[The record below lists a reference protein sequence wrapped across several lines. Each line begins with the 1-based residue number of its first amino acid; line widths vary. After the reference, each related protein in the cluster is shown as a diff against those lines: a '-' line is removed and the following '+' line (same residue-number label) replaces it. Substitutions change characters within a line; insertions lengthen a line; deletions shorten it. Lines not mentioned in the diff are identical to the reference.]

1 LTTPAQPLPNEVLLL
16 DQRLKQ
22 AQITTYPELTI
33 QEYFLINSVDTIL
46 RRRGLSSR
54 QIEDGIVDGSDDG
67 GIDAVYLFVNGQLV
81 EDTAE
86 PSASDN
92 VEIDLE
98 VIQAKYESG
107 FREVA
112 IQRLLDHLPI
122 LLSLDESVRHEVEF
136 NPRVLERF
144 ELFRLTYLAAA
155 SRFPK
160 LRISVRYATKA
171 HDAPNEKVQVKARR
185 LAAKITQMF
194 SDVTVDVDLLGA
206 KDLNAKARQ
215 RRSTTSTLHISEGR
229 ISAEK
234 GGLVCLVNLR
244 DYFAFITDDEGRLND
259 EIFEENV
266 RDYEGA
272 TIINRGIAD
281 SLRQGDTAT
290 SDFWWLNNGVTVIG
304 RRVGPTGKR
313 LEIEDPQI
321 VNGLQTSRG
330 IYQYFQALAADARGN
345 SEKRDEGR
353 MRQVLVRVIG
363 TTDEEVAAHVIK
375 ATNSQNRVSAASLR
389 SAEPFQRSIEEYF
402 LSQDLFYER
411 KKNHYKNLGR
421 PRVKTVEV
429 LELAQAVGSVLLQSP
444 HVARGTPSALVR
456 GKLYERVFSPSTPL
470 AAYYKCFMIMRAVD
484 AFLLLQTDVS
494 GRHERS
500 NIRFHLARAASAFAL
515 TSSRP
520 RPRAVA
526 DLDLAV
532 LADESFMRAVLDWT
546 LDLRTRAA
554 EVTGVADPGNLAKQ
568 SEWATQIDKQLSK
581 YTDKVRWPKRV
592 LSPSSAT
599 GARL

>member
-1 LTTPAQPLPNEVLLL
+1 MTTSTQPLPNEVLLL
-16 DQRLKQ
+16 DQRVTQ
-22 AQITTYPELTI
+22 AQANSYPELTS
-33 QEYFLINSVDTIL
+33 QEYFLINAVDTIL

-67 GIDAVYLFVNGQLV
+67 GIDAVYLFANGQLI
-81 EDTAE
+81 EDKGDL
-86 PSASDN
+86 PASEN
-92 VEIDLE
+92 VEIELHI
-98 VIQAKYESG
+98 IQAKYESG
-107 FREVA
+107 FKELTL
-112 IQRLLDHLPI
+112 QRLLDHLPV
-122 LLSLDESVRHEVEF
+122 LLTFDSSVRHDVEF

-144 ELFRLTYLAAA
+144 ELFRDTYLASA

-160 LRISVRYATKA
+160 LEITISYATKA
-171 HDAPNEKVQVKARR
+171 HDAPNEKVHAKSSR
-185 LAAKITQMF
+185 LSANIGRMF
-194 SDVTVDVDLLGA
+194 SEVKVNVDLLGA
-206 KDLNAKARQ
+206 KELNTKARQ
-215 RRSTTSTLHISEGR
+215 RRSTTSTLHVSEGP

-234 GGLVCLVNLR
+234 GGLVCLVSLV
-244 DYFAFITDDEGRLND
+244 DYFRFITDDEGRLRD

-281 SLRQGDTAT
+281 SLRQGDAAT

-304 RRVGPTGKR
+304 KRIGPTGKR

-330 IYQYFQALAADARGN
+330 IYQYFQSASPVRGT
-345 SEKRDEGR
+345 SDRDEGKV
-353 MRQVLVRVIG
+353 RQVLVRVIG
-363 TTDEEVAAHVIK
+363 TTDEDVAAHVIK

-402 LSQDLFYER
+402 LNHDLFYER
-411 KKNHYKNLGR
+411 KKNHYKNLGK
-421 PRVKTVEV
+421 PRVKIVEV
-429 LELAQAVGSVLLQSP
+429 LELAQSVSSVLLQLP

-456 GKLYERVFSPSTPL
+456 GKLYERVFSSSTPL
-470 AAYYKCFMIMRAVD
+470 AAYYKSFMIMRAVD
-484 AFLLLQTDVS
+484 AFLLLQGDVN

-500 NIRFHLARAASAFAL
+500 NIRFHLARAVSAFAL

-526 DLDLAV
+526 ELDLNT
-532 LADESFMRAVLDWT
+532 LADENFMRAVLDWT
-546 LDLRTRAA
+546 LDFRTRAA
-554 EVTGVADPGNLAKQ
+554 AVTGVDDAGNLAKQ

-581 YTDKVRWPKRV
+581 YTDKSRWPKKV
-592 LSPSSAT
+592 LNPSAPAS
-599 GARL
+599 GRLL

>member
-1 LTTPAQPLPNEVLLL
+1 MATPTQPLPNEVFLL

-22 AQITTYPELTI
+22 AQATTYPELTL

-46 RRRGLSSR
+46 RSKGLSSR

-67 GIDAVYLFVNGQLV
+67 GIDAVYLFVNGLLV
-81 EDTAE
+81 EDTTE
-86 PSASDN
+86 HSTSDN
-92 VEIDLE
+92 IEIDLE

-107 FREVA
+107 FKEVA

-122 LLSLDESVRHEVEF
+122 LLSLDDSVRHSVEF

-144 ELFRLTYLAAA
+144 ELFRLTYVAAA

-160 LRISVRYATKA
+160 LKISVRYATKA
-171 HDAPNEKVQVKARR
+171 HDAPNEKVQLKADR
-185 LAAKITQMF
+185 LAAKIGPMF
-194 SDVTVDVDLLGA
+194 SDLTVNVDLLGA
-206 KDLNAKARQ
+206 NDLNAKARQ
-215 RRSTTSTLHISEGR
+215 RKSTTSTLRISEGP

-244 DYFAFITDDEGRLND
+244 DYFTFITDDEGRLKD

-313 LEIEDPQI
+313 LDIEDPQI

-330 IYQYFQALAADARGN
+330 IYQHFQTLAASSRGN
-345 SEKRDEGR
+345 SENRDEGR

-375 ATNSQNRVSAASLR
+375 ATNSQNRVSAATLR
-389 SAEPFQRSIEEYF
+389 SAEPFQRNIEEYF
-402 LSQDLFYER
+402 LNQDLYYER

-421 PRVKTVEV
+421 PRTKTVEV
-429 LELAQAVGSVLLQSP
+429 LELAQAVGSILLQSP
-444 HVARGTPSALVR
+444 HVARGTPSAFVR

-470 AAYYKCFMIMRAVD
+470 VAYYEGYQK
-484 AFLLLQTDVS
+484 L
-494 GRHERS
+494 
-500 NIRFHLARAASAFAL
+500 
-515 TSSRP
+515 
-520 RPRAVA
+520 
-526 DLDLAV
+526 
-532 LADESFMRAVLDWT
+532 
-546 LDLRTRAA
+546 
-554 EVTGVADPGNLAKQ
+554 
-568 SEWATQIDKQLSK
+568 
-581 YTDKVRWPKRV
+581 
-592 LSPSSAT
+592 SSAKLS
-599 GARL
+599 RISI